1 MNEKIKLIQEIE
13 NEIEEAL
20 WSLEVHEEIE
30 AAYRV
35 YLDAETKLLAIK
47 IATSDFEYA
56 EQQRVLAYCLMR
68 QGNILRQMGKPEE
81 AFVLSEREIAAARI
95 SKDEIMLARSLMSYG
110 TNRVM
115 AGEVNEG
122 VALLDEACEIFT
134 SGDSYDYQQGVGW
147 YWILLADLSNAGVI
161 EKEPAEVVEIATKAL
176 EILKPIENWPG
187 VARAYAARA
196 EANKRLGNA
205 DERMRDLEKQAYF
218 QRKTQSDAEAS

>member
-1 MNEKIKLIQEIE
+1 MNEKIKVIQEIE
-13 NEIEEAL
+13 KEIEEAL

-47 IATSDFEYA
+47 IATSDFEYT

-68 QGNILRQMGKPEE
+68 QGNLLRQMGKPEE
-81 AFVLSEREIAAARI
+81 AFLLSKREIAAARA

-110 TNRVM
+110 TNRVV

-122 VALLDEACEIFT
+122 LALLDEASEIFT

-147 YWILLADLSNAGVI
+147 YWILLADLSNAGII
-161 EKEPAEVVEIATKAL
+161 EKEPVEVVEIATRAL

-196 EANKRLGNA
+196 EANKRLGND
-205 DERMRDLEKQAYF
+205 DETIQDLDKQAYF
-218 QRKTQSDAEAS
+218 QRKTESDTEAS